1 MQVLWSVLSSHPA
14 LQLQWMRPSAPNEQI
29 WSHPPFLKA
38 HEVTSA
44 KTEAHICMHALNGW
58 KCETG
63 EQCIHAK
70 DKKCKHTKLRKCM
83 HAKNKKCMHAKN
95 KKCMHAKDR
104 KYIHAKERKC
114 MHAKKKMHK
123 KDRNKDFL
131 TFFKYKSCL
140 LKLFMQNN
148 KNILYNTHTY
158 YVLTQAVL
166 RWSSTRGK
174 GQWHWWPPGVF
185 VQSWEQPPFC
195 SLHSSMSIKHTHRA
209 VNERKSTLKQKTDS
223 ITGHNLRWQRTD
235 PHSCVRRCAADTRAD
250 TSRETKPAVF
260 VQVCSHV
267 SLLLTHSSTST
278 HTHKH
283 VQWLFISLR
292 TG

>member
-1 MQVLWSVLSSHPA
+1 
-14 LQLQWMRPSAPNEQI
+14 
-29 WSHPPFLKA
+29 
-38 HEVTSA
+38 
-44 KTEAHICMHALNGW
+44 
-58 KCETG
+58 
-63 EQCIHAK
+63 
-70 DKKCKHTKLRKCM
+70 
-83 HAKNKKCMHAKN
+83 
-95 KKCMHAKDR
+95 MHAKDR
-104 KYIHAKERKC
+104 KYIHAKDRKCMHTKHGKC

-235 PHSCVRRCAADTRAD
+235 PHSCVRRCAADTHAD
-250 TSRETKPAVF
+250 TSRETNPLCLCRSVHTCHY
-260 VQVCSHV
+260 CSHTRPH
-267 SLLLTHSSTST
+267 LHT
-278 HTHKH
+278 HTNMCNDYSFHYALVNCPQICCKC
-283 VQWLFISLR
+283 FGNTKY
-292 TG
+292 TGRCHANKVHELKSK